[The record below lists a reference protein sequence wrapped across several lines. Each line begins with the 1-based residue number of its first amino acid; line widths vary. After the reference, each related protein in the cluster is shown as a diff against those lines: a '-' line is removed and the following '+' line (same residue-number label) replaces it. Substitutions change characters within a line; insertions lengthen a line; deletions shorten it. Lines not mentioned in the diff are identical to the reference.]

1 MNKDLAGVSA
11 VWRTLF
17 GVRDGRFCCLIC
29 VLCHPYFQRAAE
41 DGFAADMGPSL
52 ETDAVF
58 DAALSGNY
66 CAIAIWCLCWANK
79 KNVMKK
85 GRHSRA

>member
-1 MNKDLAGVSA
+1 MA
-11 VWRTLF
+11 
-17 GVRDGRFCCLIC
+17 
-29 VLCHPYFQRAAE
+29 
-41 DGFAADMGPSL
+41 PSL
-52 ETDAVF
+52 ETGAVF

-66 CAIAIWCLCWANK
+66 CAIAIWCLCWAYK

>member
-1 MNKDLAGVSA
+1 M
-11 VWRTLF
+11 VWR
-17 GVRDGRFCCLIC
+17 RII
-29 VLCHPYFQRAAE
+29 
-41 DGFAADMGPSL
+41 GPSL
-52 ETDAVF
+52 ETGAVF

-66 CAIAIWCLCWANK
+66 GSIAIWCLCWAYK

>member
-1 MNKDLAGVSA
+1 VYF
-11 VWRTLF
+11 VI
-17 GVRDGRFCCLIC
+17 LIFKELPKM
-29 VLCHPYFQRAAE
+29 VLRRM
-41 DGFAADMGPSL
+41 MGPSL
-52 ETDAVF
+52 ETGAVF

-66 CAIAIWCLCWANK
+66 CAIAIWCLCWAYK